1 MPATSAA
8 YHSAVSQLT
17 SAGAPFE
24 IIDSVRNGAVMKAY
38 KNAPQSLLGIVS
50 QGRQFGD
57 APFVTYQG
65 QTHSFSDFFAQ
76 VDSLRTVLINQ
87 QQIQKGDKIAIAM
100 RNCPEWMIAFVA
112 ILGCGAVAVPL
123 NSWGREEELSQGLDD
138 SEAKL
143 VICDWSRYQF
153 IEHKLPAINAIVV
166 DPEGECASGASLWQL
181 EKTTNGSAPE
191 FESKPEDPA
200 IMLFTSGTS
209 GRPKGVLFDHYSACQ
224 ALFNIEFIGAATY
237 MTNVEAM
244 TEQLAAGVPAKTL
257 LSVPLFHISGLY
269 SQFLVNLKY
278 GRAVYLMYKWDVDE
292 AYRLIENEGIT
303 VLMGAPTMLLDLL
316 QHPDIDKLDLSRISN
331 ISAGG
336 AATPSALADLYKSK
350 LPKSMPGAGW
360 GLTETGGTGAAFTGA
375 LMSQFPGT
383 AGFLSPII
391 ESSFRDETGQ
401 PVVDGEPGEIWIKSP
416 TCIQSY
422 VSGDFSG
429 DDFFE
434 GWFKSG
440 DVGYLNAEGILVIC
454 DRVKDMIIRGGENI
468 YPAEIENCLLSLDG
482 CQEAAVFGIPND
494 RLGEEVAATVVC
506 SAEVPL
512 TVAEIQA
519 YCSKHLA
526 AFKVPQHIH
535 ISAQTLPRNA
545 TKKPLKRQIKQQF
558 MDHQAANADC

>member
-1 MPATSAA
+1 MPASSAT

-24 IIDSVRNGAVMKAY
+24 IVDSVRNGTAMKAF
-38 KNAPQSLLGIVS
+38 KNAAQSLLAVVNE
-50 QGRQFGD
+50 GRQFGD
-57 APFVTYQG
+57 APFVTYEG
-65 QTHSFSDFFAQ
+65 KTHSFADFFAQ
-76 VDSLRTVLINQ
+76 VDRLRSTLITQ
-87 QQIQKGDKIAIAM
+87 QQIKKGDKIAIAM
-100 RNCPEWMIAFVA
+100 RNRPEWMVSFVA

-143 VICDWSRYQF
+143 VICDWPRYQF
-153 IEHKLPAINAIVV
+153 IEHKLPSVRALVV
-166 DPEGECASGASLWQL
+166 EPKGACGAGASLWQL
-181 EKTTNGSAPE
+181 DQVANESAPE
-191 FESKPEDPA
+191 VVSNPEDAA

-209 GRPKGVLFDHYSACQ
+209 GRPKGVLFDHFSACQ

-237 MTNVEAM
+237 MTNLDAM
-244 TEQLAAGVPAKTL
+244 NQQLAAGVPAKTL

-278 GRAVYLMYKWDVDE
+278 GRAIHLMYKWDVDE
-292 AYRLIENEGIT
+292 AYRLIEDEGIT

-360 GLTETGGTGAAFTGA
+360 GLTETGGTGAAFTGV

-391 ESSFRDETGQ
+391 ESSFRDEAGQ
-401 PVVDGEPGEIWIKSP
+401 PVADGEPGEIWIKSP

-422 VSGDFSG
+422 VSGDCSG

-506 SAEVPL
+506 SAEAPL
-512 TVAEIQA
+512 TVADIQA

-558 MDHQAANADC
+558 IDHQAANADC

>member
-1 MPATSAA
+1 MPASSAT

-17 SAGAPFE
+17 STGAPFE
-24 IIDSVRNGAVMKAY
+24 IIDSVANGTAFKAY
-38 KNAPQSLLGIVS
+38 KNAAQSLLAVVNE
-50 QGRQFGD
+50 GRQFD
-57 APFVTYQG
+57 TAPFVTYQG
-65 QTHSFSDFFAQ
+65 KTLSFADFFAQ
-76 VDSLRTVLINQ
+76 VDRLRSLLIVQ
-87 QQIQKGDKIAIAM
+87 QQIQKGEKIAIAM

-143 VICDWSRYQF
+143 VICDWPRYQF
-153 IEHKLPAINAIVV
+153 IEHKLPAISAIVV
-166 DPEGECASGASLWQL
+166 EPKGDCAPGASLWQL
-181 EKTTNGSAPE
+181 DDSTNSSAPE
-191 FESKPEDPA
+191 VTSNPEDPA

-237 MTNVEAM
+237 MTNIEAM
-244 TEQLAAGVPAKTL
+244 TKQMASAVPAKTL

-278 GRAVYLMYKWDVDE
+278 GRAIHLMYKWDVDE
-292 AYRLIENEGIT
+292 AYRLIKDEGIT

-316 QHPDIDKLDLSRISN
+316 QHPDIDKLDLSPISN

-336 AATPSALADLYKSK
+336 AATPSALADLYQRK
-350 LPKSMPGAGW
+350 LPNSMPGAGW
-360 GLTETGGTGAAFTGA
+360 GLTETGGTGAAFTGL
-375 LMSQFPGT
+375 LMRQFPGT

-391 ESSFRDETGQ
+391 ESSFRDEAGQ
-401 PVVDGEPGEIWIKSP
+401 PVADGEPGEIWIKSP

-422 VSGDFSG
+422 VSGDGSG
-429 DDFFE
+429 DDFSDS
-434 GWFKSG
+434 WFKTG
-440 DVGYLNAEGILVIC
+440 DVGYLNADGILVIC

-482 CQEAAVFGIPND
+482 CQEAAVFGIPSD
-494 RLGEEVAATVVC
+494 RFGEEVAATIVC
-506 SAEVPL
+506 SGEISL
-512 TVAEIQA
+512 TSADIQA
-519 YCSKHLA
+519 HCSKHLA
-526 AFKVPQHIH
+526 AFKVPQHIY

-545 TKKPLKRQIKQQF
+545 TKKPLKQQIKQQF
-558 MDHQAANADC
+558 IDRQAANADS

>member
-1 MPATSAA
+1 MPASSAP

-17 SAGAPFE
+17 STGAPFE
-24 IIDSVRNGAVMKAY
+24 IVDSVRNGSSMKVF
-38 KNAPQSLLGIVS
+38 KNAALSLLAVVNE
-50 QGRQFGD
+50 GRQFGD

-65 QTHSFSDFFAQ
+65 KSLSFAAFFDQ
-76 VDSLRTVLINQ
+76 VDRLRSTLINQ

-143 VICDWSRYQF
+143 VICDWPRYQF
-153 IEHKLPAINAIVV
+153 IEPKLPGVSAIVV
-166 DPEGECASGASLWQL
+166 EPKGKCMPGASPWQL
-181 EKTTNGSAPE
+181 GDSANNSAPE
-191 FESKPEDPA
+191 VASNPEDPA

-209 GRPKGVLFDHYSACQ
+209 GRPKGVLFDNFSACQ
-224 ALFNIEFIGAATY
+224 ALFNIEFIGASTY
-237 MTNVEAM
+237 MTNSDAM
-244 TEQLAAGVPAKTL
+244 TQHLASGVPPKTL

-269 SQFLVNLKY
+269 SQFLLNLKY
-278 GRAVYLMYKWDVDE
+278 GRAIHLMYKWDVDE
-292 AYRLIENEGIT
+292 AYRLIEDEGIT

-391 ESSFRDETGQ
+391 ESSFRDEAGQ
-401 PVVDGEPGEIWIKSP
+401 PVADGEPGEIWIKSP

-422 VSGDFSG
+422 FCGDNSGNDFA
-429 DDFFE
+429 E
-434 GWFKSG
+434 GWFKTG
-440 DVGYLNAEGILVIC
+440 DVGYLNDEGILVIC

-482 CQEAAVFGIPND
+482 CQEVAVFGLPSE
-494 RLGEEVAATVVC
+494 RFGEEVAATLVCNTVTSLTIADIQAHC
-506 SAEVPL
+506 SA
-512 TVAEIQA
+512 Q
-519 YCSKHLA
+519 LA
-526 AFKVPQHIH
+526 AFKVPQHIY
-535 ISAQTLPRNA
+535 ISTQTLPRNA
-545 TKKPLKRQIKQQF
+545 TKKPLKKQIKQQF
-558 MDHQAANADC
+558 IDRQAANADS